1 MAKGYCVFSNGI
13 YPRRLYVAVG
23 LSEDDVNRMF
33 ISGRGMLTLDWE
45 GSDAAT
51 FDEIKERAT
60 LYYGSLVVFRSKGE
74 MTPGTMAHEAVHVLD
89 SFMDVLGLE
98 RGKNASNEHLSYLLG
113 WIVKCMD
120 EVKKGHVKP
129 VVPGVKNKKN
139 INDKRKDKK

>member
-33 ISGRGMLTLDWE
+33 ISERGMLTLDWE

-51 FDEIKERAT
+51 FDEIRDRDT
-60 LYYGSLVVFRSKGE
+60 MTYGSLVVFRSKGE
-74 MTPGTMAHEAVHVLD
+74 MAPGTMAHEAVHVME
-89 SFMDVLGLE
+89 SYMDVLGIERAE
-98 RGKNASNEHLSYLLG
+98 RGTNEHLSYLLG

-120 EVKKGHVKP
+120 EVRRGRVKLVNP
-129 VVPGVKNKKN
+129 VVKEKKN
-139 INDKRKDKK
+139 NNDKRKDKK

>member
-1 MAKGYCVFSNGI
+1 MAKGYCAFPHGI

-120 EVKKGHVKP
+120 EVKKGRVKP
-129 VVPGVKNKKN
+129 ANPVVKSKKN

>member
-33 ISGRGMLTLDWE
+33 ISERGMLTLDWE
-45 GSDAAT
+45 GFDAAT
-51 FDEIKERAT
+51 FDEIRERAT
-60 LYYGSLVVFRSKGE
+60 LDYGSLVVFHSKNE
-74 MTPGTMAHEAVHVLD
+74 MTPCNMAHEAAHVLD

-98 RGKNASNEHLSYLLG
+98 RGENASNEHLSYLLG

-120 EVKKGHVKP
+120 EVKKGRVKP
-129 VVPGVKNKKN
+129 VIPGVKNKKN

>member
-13 YPRRLYVAVG
+13 YPRQLYVAVG

-33 ISGRGMLTLDWE
+33 ISERGMLTLDWE
-45 GSDAAT
+45 GFDAAT

-74 MTPGTMAHEAVHVLD
+74 MTPGTMAHEAVHVME
-89 SFMDVLGLE
+89 SYMDVLGIERAE
-98 RGKNASNEHLSYLLG
+98 RGTNEHLSYLLG

-120 EVKKGHVKP
+120 EVKKGRVKP
-129 VVPGVKNKKN
+129 VIPGVKSKKN
-139 INDKRKDKK
+139 INYKRKDKK